1 MIIRRP
7 VLWALLLVSLQ
18 LGSCVGISAM
28 AQAQPQVQ
36 TEAQAKRL
44 NSNGGAQLIATQ
56 AASMRIEVNK
66 GRLVRLDQPAASVFL
81 ADPAIADIQVKSPT
95 LVYVFAKKAG
105 ETSLFAV
112 DAQDQILANFR
123 IAVSHNLT
131 ALEQALRDYIPD
143 AYVKAT
149 SLGDAVVLTGVV
161 VSAQQAEDARA
172 FASRLSGGD
181 TNVINRIAVKG
192 PNQINLRIRVAEVQR
207 TTLKRIGFNLDAL
220 FSVGGFGFGLATGA
234 AVTTTGT
241 MGDPTTAVRRSVNGT
256 ATDSLAGRYRAGSTD
271 LNGVIDALE
280 TEGLVTVLAEPNLTT
295 TSGETASFLAGGEF
309 PIIVPQDGNKVTI
322 EFKKFGVSL
331 AFTPTLLN
339 DGRINLRVRPEVS
352 QLSVEGEVRLNG
364 FVVPALT
371 VRRAET
377 TLELGSGQSFAV
389 AGLIQNNL
397 THDIRRFPGL
407 GDIPIL
413 GALFRSDGYRRN
425 ETELVIIATPYLVK
439 PISDSRMASLPTDG
453 LIMPNDA
460 ERLTEGTLIRSQQP
474 VGQPTPVMSSGR
486 RLVGSVGFTLE

>member
-1 MIIRRP
+1 MTIRRP

-18 LGSCVGISAM
+18 LGSCVGISAV
-28 AQAQPQVQ
+28 AQAQSPTQ
-36 TEAQAKRL
+36 TKLQARDT
-44 NSNGGAQLIATQ
+44 STGGAHLIATQ

-66 GRLVRLDQPAASVFL
+66 GRLVRLDQPASSVFL
-81 ADPAIADIQVKSPT
+81 ADPEIADIQVKSPT

-112 DAQDQILANFR
+112 DAKDQILANFR

-131 ALEQALRDYIPD
+131 VLEQALRDYIPD
-143 AYVKAT
+143 AYLKAT

-161 VSAQQAEDARA
+161 TTASQAEDARS

-181 TNVINRIAVKG
+181 ANVINRIAVKG
-192 PNQINLRIRVAEVQR
+192 PNQVNLRIRVAEVQR

-220 FSVGGFGFGLATGA
+220 LSVGSFTFALATGN

-241 MGDPTTAVRRSVNGT
+241 VGDPITEVRRTVNGI
-256 ATDSLAGRYRAGSTD
+256 ATDSLAGRYRAGSMD

-309 PIIVPQDGNKVTI
+309 PIPVPQDANTITI

-331 AFTPTLLN
+331 AFTPTILN

-352 QLSVEGEVRLNG
+352 QLTNAGEVRING
-364 FVVPALT
+364 ILIPALT

-377 TLELGSGQSFAV
+377 TIELGSGQTFAI
-389 AGLIQNNL
+389 AGLIQNNV

-407 GDIPIL
+407 GDLPVI
-413 GALFRSDGYRRN
+413 GALFRSDGFRRN
-425 ETELVIIATPYLVK
+425 ETELVIIATPYIVK
-439 PISDSRMASLPTDG
+439 PISDSRMASVPTDG

-460 ERLTEGTLIRSQQP
+460 ERLDGGHLYRSQLP
-474 VGQPTPVMSSGR
+474 VGQATPAMSSGR